1 MSRSLTLYLRDI
13 ITSIDKIKK
22 YTLNLTYEE
31 LLEDEKTLESV
42 VYNLMIIG
50 EATKKIPSAIRI
62 KYSYI
67 EWQKIA
73 GLRDFIAHAYFSIN
87 INIVWNVIHTKLDDL
102 KLCVQQI
109 INNETLDI

>member
-1 MSRSLTLYLRDI
+1 MSRSLALYLTDI

-22 YTLNLTYEE
+22 YTFNLTYEE
-31 LLEDEKTLESV
+31 LLEDEKTIESV

-50 EATKKIPSAIRI
+50 EATKKISPEIRI
-62 KYSYI
+62 KYSHI

-102 KLCVQQI
+102 KFCVQEI

>member
-1 MSRSLTLYLRDI
+1 MSRSLSLYLTDI

-22 YTLNLTYEE
+22 YTVNLTYDE
-31 LLEDEKTLESV
+31 LLEDEKTMESV
-42 VYNLMIIG
+42 IYNLMIIG
-50 EATKKIPSAIRI
+50 EATKKIPPEIRT
-62 KYSYI
+62 KYVQI

-102 KLCVQQI
+102 KFCVQDI
-109 INNETLDI
+109 LNYEALDM